1 MLGICYY
8 PEHWSKE
15 QVASDIQKMRDL
27 GIQWVRIGEFAWSL
41 IEPTPGKFEWQL
53 WDETLDLLDRAELKV
68 VLGTPTA
75 APQMVDRPLRDSPGR
90 HRGRVRKFGS
100 RKHFCFLT

>member
-53 WDETLDLLDRAELKV
+53 WDETLDLWIV
-68 VLGTPTA
+68 GTQSSVSTPTA
-75 APQMVDRPLRDSPGR
+75 SSQMVDRPLPRDSPVDIE
-90 HRGRVRKFGS
+90 GRVRKFGS